1 MSSQLRGVGERVIPY
16 IRIRKRE
23 TPELRLSGVSSTAA
37 AAPNSESA
45 TSNFIVL
52 RARCRRCVADTTRK
66 RAAVERRTRAT
77 RFNPN
82 AIDTGRRS
90 GGGRGFYRDFRPAV
104 GGRGTYRSLGLFYLT
119 KINETRIVKLR

>member
-52 RARCRRCVADTTRK
+52 RARCRRCVADTQGESERGRTAQAGEAFQPQRNK
-66 RAAVERRTRAT
+66 NTLGGAAEW
-77 RFNPN
+77 PC
-82 AIDTGRRS
+82 
-90 GGGRGFYRDFRPAV
+90 FYRDF
-104 GGRGTYRSLGLFYLT
+104 GL
-119 KINETRIVKLR
+119 E

>member
-1 MSSQLRGVGERVIPY
+1 MIKTVLPSVMSSQLRGVGERVTSY

-52 RARCRRCVADTTRK
+52 RARCRRCVADTQRESEQIGRTAHKGEAFQPQRDRHWAAQRNGAVAFTAIFGLLEPK
-66 RAAVERRTRAT
+66 RL
-77 RFNPN
+77 
-82 AIDTGRRS
+82 S
-90 GGGRGFYRDFRPAV
+90 RGD
-104 GGRGTYRSLGLFYLT
+104 RGTGTSW
-119 KINETRIVKLR
+119 

>member
-1 MSSQLRGVGERVIPY
+1 M
-16 IRIRKRE
+16 
-23 TPELRLSGVSSTAA
+23 SGVSSTAA

-52 RARCRRCVADTTRK
+52 RARCRRCVADTQRK
-66 RAAVERRTRAT
+66 SEQRGRRAR

-90 GGGRGFYRDFRPAV
+90 GVAVAFTAIFGLMKYKLVIVRYRR
-104 GGRGTYRSLGLFYLT
+104 YL
-119 KINETRIVKLR
+119 R